1 MKIGMQ
7 TWGSRGDVM
16 PFFGLANG
24 LQTDG
29 HDVTLTVTD
38 RDNNN
43 YSALAAQL
51 GIKLIHVYD
60 NLVNVPE
67 DIFKEMSTARN
78 GVSNTVERI
87 NKRFP

>member
-1 MKIGMQ
+1 MVAPLRTAAVDVSFPYTFNQ
-7 TWGSRGDVM
+7 AGDY
-16 PFFGLANG
+16 
-24 LQTDG
+24 T
-29 HDVTLTVTD
+29 VTLTVTD